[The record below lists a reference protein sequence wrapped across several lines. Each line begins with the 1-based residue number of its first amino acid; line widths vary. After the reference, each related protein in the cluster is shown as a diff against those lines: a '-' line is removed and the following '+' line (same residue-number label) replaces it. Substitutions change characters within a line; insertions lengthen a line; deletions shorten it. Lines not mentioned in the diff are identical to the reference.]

1 MNKGKIRKGDGNNVE
16 KGCSMKGE
24 AGREGMGVDWRGHI
38 KGG

>member
-1 MNKGKIRKGDGNNVE
+1 MKKEQIRKGDGTDAE

-24 AGREGMGVDWRGHI
+24 AGREGMGVDWRGYI